1 MQEFLADLHIHSR
14 FSRATSSRLNIP
26 LLAAWAGLK
35 GLSVLGSGDFTHPQ
49 WREEL
54 GQHLIYEESSGLYRL
69 KDPEAASAALP
80 ELPVAAMG
88 KAGAAWLR
96 SGAAENA
103 GGDALGPRFILQG
116 EISSIYKR
124 GGKVRKVHNLVFMP
138 TLEAAERFS
147 LRLAQLGN
155 LHSDGRPI
163 LGLDS
168 RDLLELVLEAHPLA
182 FLVPAHIWT
191 PWFSLFG
198 SKSGFDRM
206 EDCFGDLTGEIFAL
220 ETGLSSDPSMI
231 RLWSAL
237 DNCRLISNSDA
248 HSGENLGRE
257 ANVFAGAISYEGML
271 KALKTPAGARE
282 TRFLGTIEFFPEEG
296 KYHMDGHRK
305 CGVVLTPEKTRE
317 LGGVC
322 PVCGAPLTVGVLNR
336 VMELA
341 DRDAPVYG
349 PGEGEAG
356 DGLGGGGFA
365 SLVPLPEV
373 LGEVLG
379 VGSKSRKVSDMY
391 AKALERFGPEL
402 TILRRTPEDDL
413 ARFFPPLGEAVG
425 RMRRGQVHLQ
435 GGYDGEYGVVRMFT
449 DKERK
454 DILRGAGAAPRKK
467 GGASVGLPLLA
478 GLKPS
483 PERPDA
489 APPVEAPFSVDAPF
503 NDDDEDFIFSSLE
516 EESAYV
522 PSEAVQSPPEQ
533 KHRLRVAGPPDDDL
547 PPAPAHA
554 DPEAFFPSLARP
566 SGFEAGSSVPARPSA
581 PEPAATGKPRV
592 RVAGP
597 DDDDLPPMPILADT
611 ETFAPVFAP
620 SPGPETGVPVA
631 SGERASPVEV
641 SAAGKA
647 PAAAPES
654 RKVPSV
660 AAEPKAVPAA
670 APERKTVPSIA
681 SGAGT
686 MPTAAPGAGPAPSLG
701 PEAEVPLPQGL
712 NPSQER
718 AVLAGPGPVL
728 VLAGPGTGK
737 TRTLI
742 ARVLH
747 LLDEGIS
754 ARRILAVT
762 FTRRAASEM
771 DSRLSVAL
779 GPDAP
784 LPRTD
789 TLHALALE
797 VWHKTNA
804 DVPVLLSEESAR
816 RVFAEANNEESAQTL
831 REAWQAVNLAR
842 ERLELP
848 PPEFVEMGQRY
859 LRVKSGWN
867 LADYTDLLEFWLERI
882 TGGLFTRPWSHVLVD
897 EVQDLSPLQLAL
909 ARSLVSPS
917 GEGFFG
923 IGDPDQS
930 IYSFR
935 GAHGQCR
942 QFFSSAWPGLEVIS
956 LSHNYR
962 SRGGIIQ
969 AARAVLDGHAAS
981 PPLIAARTRPAAI
994 HIFEAPGADAE
1005 AAWVADRIASLI
1017 GMGSHTLIDAAASRK
1032 DSTKAPP
1039 AGRGEAAGGAS
1050 PTAGS
1055 VFPPALPAPPE
1066 DESYSP
1072 GDIAVLVR
1080 THALA
1085 APYRKALIRAGV
1097 PVSEPAVDAFWA
1109 DERVALIIRAAGRML
1124 GIAINEA
1131 DDKAPVCPDKVLA
1144 KGPLGVAAYLSSFPP
1159 FDDLFWQSSA
1169 FRSLV
1174 KAYEANGG
1182 WAELIT
1188 WIGLQD
1194 ELELVRGKGERVQII
1209 SLHAAKGLEFRAVF
1223 LPCLEDGLVPFAGP
1237 DFLTGKFS
1245 EKSQNYDASEEQRLF
1260 YVGLTRAKDALYLS
1274 RAAKRT
1280 LYGRE
1285 LRLKGSRFLDV
1296 LPAELLS
1303 RSTLVAR
1310 SKRKEHQL
1318 KLL

>member
-14 FSRATSSRLNIP
+14 FSRATSSKLNIP

-35 GLSVLGSGDFTHPQ
+35 GLNVLGTGDFTHPQ

-54 GQHLIYEESSGLYRL
+54 GRDLVYEEASGLYRM
-69 KDPEAASAALP
+69 KDPEAINAALP

-88 KAGAAWLR
+88 KAGR
-96 SGAAENA
+96 ETAAEDSGSA
-103 GGDALGPRFILQG
+103 VDVRFMLQG

-147 LRLAQLGN
+147 LRLGQLGN

-198 SKSGFDRM
+198 SKSGFDRI
-206 EDCFGDLTGEIFAL
+206 EDCFADLSGEIFAL

-237 DNCRLISNSDA
+237 DDCRLISNSDA

-257 ANVFAGAISYEGML
+257 ANVFAGTASYEGIL
-271 KALKTPAGARE
+271 KALKHPGQ
-282 TRFLGTIEFFPEEG
+282 TRDTQFLGTVEFFPEEG

-305 CGVVLTPEKTRE
+305 CDIVLTPTETRE
-317 LGGVC
+317 LGGIC
-322 PVCGAPLTVGVLNR
+322 PVCGTPLTVGVLNR

-341 DRDAPVYG
+341 DRDEPRYG
-349 PGEGEAG
+349 PGDGAPEHNGSPEHSST
-356 DGLGGGGFA
+356 GLGNGGFT

-379 VGSKSRKVSDMY
+379 TGPKSRKVGDMY
-391 AKALERFGPEL
+391 TKVLERFGPEL
-402 TILRRTPEDDL
+402 TILRRTPESEL
-413 ARFFPPLGEAVG
+413 ARFFPPLAEALG

-454 DILRGAGAAPRKK
+454 DILAGSGVIPRKK
-467 GGASVGLPLLA
+467 ACGAPMGLPLLA
-478 GLKPS
+478 DLT
-483 PERPDA
+483 
-489 APPVEAPFSVDAPF
+489 PPPAD
-503 NDDDEDFIFSSLE
+503 DDDEDFVFSSVE
-516 EESAYV
+516 DVV
-522 PSEAVQSPPEQ
+522 PGPSLPGAVQAAPEPQ
-533 KHRLRVAGPPDDDL
+533 VKRIRVPGIAGDDL
-547 PPAPAHA
+547 PPMPAHA
-554 DPEAFFPSLARP
+554 DPEAASAVVR
-566 SGFEAGSSVPARPSA
+566 SSS
-581 PEPAATGKPRV
+581 PAAVQTPPESQAKRFRV
-592 RVAGP
+592 SGIAG
-597 DDDDLPPMPILADT
+597 DDLPPLPEDFSASPQEIPAVSPVSKPPV
-611 ETFAPVFAP
+611 EAP
-620 SPGPETGVPVA
+620 GVK
-631 SGERASPVEV
+631 ASPVSETE
-641 SAAGKA
+641 SE
-647 PAAAPES
+647 PA
-654 RKVPSV
+654 
-660 AAEPKAVPAA
+660 
-670 APERKTVPSIA
+670 
-681 SGAGT
+681 
-686 MPTAAPGAGPAPSLG
+686 
-701 PEAEVPLPQGL
+701 LPRGL

-718 AVLAGPGPVL
+718 AVLSGPGPVL

-742 ARVLH
+742 ARVMH

-771 DSRLSVAL
+771 DGRLSAAL
-779 GPDAP
+779 GPGVP

-797 VWHKTNA
+797 IWHKTNE

-816 RVFAEANNEESAQTL
+816 RVFAEANAEEPAQL
-831 REAWQAVNLAR
+831 VREGWKAVNLSR

-859 LRVKSGWN
+859 QRVKSGWN
-867 LADYTDLLEFWLERI
+867 LADYTDLLEFWLDRVA
-882 TGGLFTRPWSHVLVD
+882 GSLFSCPWSHVLVD
-897 EVQDLSPLQLAL
+897 EVQDLSPLQLSL
-909 ARSLVSPS
+909 VRSLLSSS
-917 GEGFFG
+917 GDGFFG

-942 QFFSSAWPGLEVIS
+942 DFFSEAWPGLEVIS

-962 SRGGIIQ
+962 SREGILL
-969 AARAVLDGHAAS
+969 AARAALGEQAAG
-981 PPLIAARTRPAAI
+981 PPLIAARRTPAAI
-994 HIFEAPGADAE
+994 HVFEAPGADAE
-1005 AAWVADRIASLI
+1005 AAWVASRVAGLI
-1017 GMGSHTLIDAAASRK
+1017 GLGSHTLTDAAAASRK
-1032 DSTKAPP
+1032 SSVQAP
-1039 AGRGEAAGGAS
+1039 S
-1050 PTAGS
+1050 PEG
-1055 VFPPALPAPPE
+1055 
-1066 DESYSP
+1066 DCYSP

-1085 APYRKALIRAGV
+1085 VIYRKALARTGV
-1097 PVSEPAVDAFWA
+1097 PVSEPALDAFWA

-1124 GIAINEA
+1124 GIAVDEA
-1131 DDKAPVCPDKVLA
+1131 DANAPVCPDKVLA

-1174 KAYEANGG
+1174 KAYDANGG

-1188 WIGLQD
+1188 WVSLQD
-1194 ELELVRGKGERVQII
+1194 ELELVRGKGETVQLI

-1223 LPCLEDGLVPFAGP
+1223 LPCLEDGLLPFAGP
-1237 DFLTGKFS
+1237 ELLTGKFS
-1245 EKSQNYDASEEQRLF
+1245 EKNPNYPVDEEQRLF

-1274 RAAKRT
+1274 CAAKRM

-1285 LRLKGSRFLDV
+1285 LRLKPSRFLEA
-1296 LPAELLS
+1296 LPGDLLS
-1303 RSTLVAR
+1303 RSVLVAR
-1310 SKRKEHQL
+1310 AKRKEHQL